1 MTEYQ
6 KKIIYLEVVRQTFW
20 EGKTIFCHTNSCQD
34 FYERKKLQANTYIL
48 VLVFKIVT
56 KKKNLL
62 HFPLIWIQVQNC
74 LKKINSLYICLQ
86 DRLIISFSVVNVT
99 EKLRCCQLHLGH
111 FFSMIGKSCL
121 RARQN

>member
-6 KKIIYLEVVRQTFW
+6 KNIIYLEVVRQTFW

-56 KKKNLL
+56 KKKKFATFSINLDSSSEL
-62 HFPLIWIQVQNC
+62 SQKN
-74 LKKINSLYICLQ
+74 
-86 DRLIISFSVVNVT
+86 
-99 EKLRCCQLHLGH
+99 
-111 FFSMIGKSCL
+111 
-121 RARQN
+121 